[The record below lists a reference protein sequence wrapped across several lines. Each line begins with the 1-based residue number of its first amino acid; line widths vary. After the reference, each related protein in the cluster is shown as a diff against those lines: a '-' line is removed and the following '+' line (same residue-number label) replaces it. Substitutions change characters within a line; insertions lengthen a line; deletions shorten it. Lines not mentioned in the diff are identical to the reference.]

1 MTKDEIRNIFL
12 QKQNNGEFLTQ
23 EEEQIAL
30 QFFSV
35 EELNCLAMPIFNH
48 ESCFHRG
55 CNHLPRQIYIEN
67 LNTSSV
73 ES

>member
-1 MTKDEIRNIFL
+1 MTKDEIRNIFF
-12 QKQNNGEFLTQ
+12 QKQNNGQLLTQ

-30 QFFSV
+30 QFFSK
-35 EELNCLAMPIFNH
+35 EELNCMAMPIFNH
-48 ESCFHRG
+48 ESCFHHG
-55 CNHLPRQIYIEN
+55 CNLFPRQIYIEN